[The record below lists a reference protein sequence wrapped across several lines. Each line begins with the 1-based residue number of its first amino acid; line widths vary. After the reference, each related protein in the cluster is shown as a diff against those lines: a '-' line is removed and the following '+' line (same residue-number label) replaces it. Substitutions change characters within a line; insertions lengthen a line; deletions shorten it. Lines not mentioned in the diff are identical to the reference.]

1 MASAAVKGVVAVLLF
16 SIHFATTA
24 WASPSESGL
33 SLTCN
38 GCHGWNG
45 VSQGASIPSIAGL
58 NADYMTKAMEQFI
71 TGKRSATIMDRIAKG
86 YKEYELHKFAL
97 IFGL

>member
-71 TGKRSATIMDRIAKG
+71 TSKRSATIMDRIAKG